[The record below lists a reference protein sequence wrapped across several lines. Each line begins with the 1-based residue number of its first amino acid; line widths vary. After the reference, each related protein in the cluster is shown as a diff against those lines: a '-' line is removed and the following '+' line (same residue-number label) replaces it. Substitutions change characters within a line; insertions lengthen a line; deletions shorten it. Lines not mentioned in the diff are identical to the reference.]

1 MGDIVYKN
9 IPWLPPP
16 IDFTSYENQILLI
29 HDLYKIFEKDFK
41 NSQNYLY
48 FNEKQVGCEPLQL
61 YNKCEKFLEHFDS
74 CENEYECTNCPYIIY
89 EDIFN
94 HITCKRFKKSDFR
107 TPGIFEP
114 ERAKRI
120 NWIRPIIENV
130 NSTQVRYYKV
140 FVDGVLKHAF
150 WLKSE
155 KYAVFVSENKN
166 GKLYLNTGYFLYNR
180 KGADRINRDYKFYQ
194 ANPF

>member
-16 IDFTSYENQILLI
+16 VDFTLYKDQVELV
-29 HDLYKIFEKDFK
+29 HDLYKIFEIDFK
-41 NSQNYLY
+41 SPQNYLY
-48 FNEKQVGCEPLQL
+48 FDNRQVGCAPLLL
-61 YNKCEKFLEHFDS
+61 YYKCEKFLEQFDS
-74 CENEYECTNCPYIIY
+74 CENEYQCKNCPYVMY

-94 HITCKRFKKSDFR
+94 HLTCRDFKKSNFR
-107 TPGIFEP
+107 TPGIFEA

-130 NSTQVRYYKV
+130 SSPEVYYYKV
-140 FVDGVLKHAF
+140 IIDGVLKHGF
-150 WLKSE
+150 WLKTE
-155 KYAVFVSENKN
+155 YYAVFISEDAQ
-166 GKLYLNTGYFLYNR
+166 GRLFLNTGYYLYNR
-180 KGADRINRDYKFYQ
+180 KGADRINRDYKRYK